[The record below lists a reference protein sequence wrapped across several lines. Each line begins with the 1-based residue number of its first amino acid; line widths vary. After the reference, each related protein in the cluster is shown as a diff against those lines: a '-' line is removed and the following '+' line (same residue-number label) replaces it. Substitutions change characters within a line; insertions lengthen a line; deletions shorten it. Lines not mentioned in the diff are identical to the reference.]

1 MDFEVLPMAARPLL
15 PAICLSLALTG
26 LSAQTTTA
34 PVPENKQA
42 PAPAPDIPELSD
54 ADMKAYT
61 TASRLSDPAKRIE
74 ALEKFK
80 RDYPDSN
87 LVSNADLAILSTL
100 VKKLPDQQPRIRRMA
115 KTLYRQAAA
124 KDKGRIAGQIALQ
137 LLDGDLLLKDAEGY
151 AKKSVADQTL
161 PKYMQDQAAQFE
173 RRKQKPP
180 SGDEL
185 QKRFRTSHASSLS
198 TLGRIELKLGKT
210 EGGQRLLEQAYTD
223 NPDLVAAGAALG
235 ELAQKRGDEAKALE
249 YLIPAK
255 LSGRAPETAAA
266 ALDTV
271 YKKTHGGSLAGFDA
285 MLDAEYNKRYPNPV
299 KTEPYQATE
308 KRSGRMVLAE
318 VFTGAGC
325 GPCVAADLA
334 FDAAMSRYSRKDL
347 AVVMYHQHIPRPDP
361 MTNPDTQTRA
371 KSNSVN
377 AVPTFQIDGKKTVGG
392 GPRENTK
399 NTYERFRPDL
409 EKELEQAAE
418 ARIKTSAS
426 IAANTVR
433 VAAAVDEVKSESKDL
448 RVQIALVEKDVR
460 YTGENGVRFH
470 PMVVRAMGGEKGD
483 GFAVEAEGAKEFEQ
497 SFDLAQVSSALKAH
511 LDDYEAKGHRGES
524 FHFIEKKYQIDANGL
539 AVVVFVQDAKT
550 KHVLQAAYAD
560 LASGSPHT
568 VTEASR

>member
-1 MDFEVLPMAARPLL
+1 MAARRLL
-15 PAICLSLALTG
+15 PALCLSLVLTG

-34 PVPENKQA
+34 PTPEKKPA
-42 PAPAPDIPELSD
+42 PAPAPDVRELDD

-61 TASRLSDPAKRIE
+61 TASRLTDPAKRIE

-100 VKKLPDQQPRIRRMA
+100 VKKQPDQQARIRSLA
-115 KTLYRQAAA
+115 KTLSHQAKA
-124 KDKGRIAGQIALQ
+124 KDKGRIAGQIATQ
-137 LLDGDLLLKDAEGY
+137 FLDGDLLLKDAEGY

-161 PKYMQDQAAQFE
+161 PKYMQDQVANFE

-180 SGDEL
+180 SGEEL

-210 EGGQRLLEQAYTD
+210 AAGQKLLEEAYTD
-223 NPDLVAAGAALG
+223 NPELVAAGAALG
-235 ELAQKRGDEAKALE
+235 ELAENRGDDAKALE

-266 ALDTV
+266 VLDAL
-271 YKKTHGGSLAGFDA
+271 YKKAHGGSLAGFDA

-299 KTEPYQATE
+299 KAEPYQATE

-347 AVVMYHQHIPRPDP
+347 AVVMYHEHIPRPDP

-392 GPRENTK
+392 GGRENTK

-418 ARIKTSAS
+418 ARIRASAS
-426 IAANTVR
+426 IAGNTVK
-433 VAAAVDEVKSESKDL
+433 VAAAVDEVKGESKDL

-483 GFAVEAEGAKEFEQ
+483 GFVVAAGEAKEFEQ
-497 SFDLAQVSSALKAH
+497 SFDLAQVSAALKAH
-511 LDDYEAKGHRGES
+511 LDDYEAKGHRGET
-524 FHFIEKKYQIDANGL
+524 FHFIEKKYQIDASGL
-539 AVVVFVQDAKT
+539 AVVVFVQDGKT
-550 KHVLQAAYAD
+550 KHVLQAAYVD
-560 LASGSPHT
+560 LASGGPHT